1 MKRLIKYSTK
11 PSSKLQRRD
20 SRHWS
25 LLLSL
30 LFGLLISSALSAEQ
44 KQRFDDFDVHY
55 SVVTSTFVSAEV
67 ARAYNIV
74 RGKNRAFVMLAV
86 RKLLPDGDRPQRAL
100 VSGSSSDLMRKE
112 PLEFTEITEQDAIYY
127 IAEFKFY
134 NEELRN
140 FYVKVQINAN
150 HEGYLLKFTKTLYI
164 DD

>member
-1 MKRLIKYSTK
+1 MNRTMKPHLNN
-11 PSSKLQRRD
+11 
-20 SRHWS
+20 SRHFPI
-25 LLLSL
+25 LLII
-30 LFGLLISSALSAEQ
+30 LFGLLASSQASAEQ

-74 RGKNRAFVMLAV
+74 RGKNRAFVMIAV
-86 RKLLPDGDRPQRAL
+86 RKLLPDGGDRPQKAL

-112 PLEFTEITEQDAIYY
+112 PLVFTEITEQDAIYY

-140 FYVKVQINAN
+140 FYVKVQPGAN
-150 HEGYLLKFTKTLYI
+150 HAGYPLKFTKTLYI